1 MIKMS
6 ITLKYILIGLGFIF
20 VIIGFGIFT
29 INTMIA
35 SAFGFLDKN
44 YSVSELKEEYYSNEK
59 EIDELILYFN
69 TIKPKDKIVS
79 IEFKDDEIIGRL
91 AIRNNGVGKKFFQS
105 WNFNKEVLITPD
117 IKNMLG
123 WDLETIEILKEKLD
137 NADCI
142 SIEDGEPIKIGFKRG
157 GMGMYS
163 FDVFQNKLTDRNNFN
178 NNCQYILVNN
188 KFALEYG
195 GGAVGPQC
203 FQNFK

>member
-1 MIKMS
+1 MS
-6 ITLKYILIGLGFIF
+6 KTLKYILIGSGSILGIFILGFI
-20 VIIGFGIFT
+20 ILNI
-29 INTMIA
+29 MIA
-35 SAFGFLDKN
+35 SAFGAFDKN

-91 AIRNNGVGKKFFQS
+91 AIQNNGAGKKFFQS
-105 WNFNKEVLITPD
+105 WNFNKDVLITPN

-142 SIEDGEPIKIGFKRG
+142 SIEDGEPIKIGFKRS

-163 FDVFQNKLTDRNNFN
+163 FDVFQN
-178 NNCQYILVNN
+178 
-188 KFALEYG
+188 
-195 GGAVGPQC
+195 
-203 FQNFK
+203 